1 MKIRSM
7 NPGRRS
13 LMKKLGLLSLSVVA
27 PSWAARS
34 ATKATRTKRYDYV
47 IVGAG
52 PGGGPLAAN
61 LARAGYKVALLDAGL
76 DPLSAEAAAINPAT
90 KTVYETPGFFGGA
103 SEHPLLSW
111 DFYVSHYSNLE
122 QQRKDPKYVPAKG
135 GVLYPRGSCVGGS
148 ASHNALIFTYPHDS
162 DFDSIARMTG
172 DASWSGRKM
181 REYVAVI
188 ENCGYCGDG
197 ARLRGKGGYIPTSL
211 NEQAAYD
218 IYPMIDD
225 ITHAGVNG
233 PITRDANDP
242 AVARGA
248 VGAVNTPMNVG
259 HRKRVAIREYLA
271 ETQKQFPD
279 NLDIITNALV
289 ARVITRQAG
298 AKTVAIGVEFF
309 ANGGRSYR
317 ASKLA
322 PQAARGERTF
332 IAANREVILAAG
344 AFNTPQI
351 LKLSG
356 IGPRAELIRHG
367 IPVVKDLPGVGEN
380 LQDRYEAPV
389 VFNLRERNELWQ
401 RCQAFQPGDPCLES
415 YQTGHWTEGGK
426 TWNFAGP
433 YAGNTIYATRI
444 LKTSVA
450 RGEPDIFLVGIPVKF
465 TGYYP
470 NYSNEPLS
478 AHWTW
483 NVLKVHTENTAG
495 TVKLRSAD
503 PRDTPLINFHYFQE
517 GNAGSADLKAVV
529 EGIRAVRASMSQ
541 PLAQKHIDSEALP
554 GASVDTQAELE
565 QYVKNV
571 AWGHHAS
578 CTAKIGA
585 DHDPM
590 AVLDSRFRVRGVK
603 GLRVVDASVFPKTP
617 GFFPTAAIIMIS
629 EKATDVI
636 LEDARRH

>member
-1 MKIRSM
+1 
-7 NPGRRS
+7 
-13 LMKKLGLLSLSVVA
+13 
-27 PSWAARS
+27 
-34 ATKATRTKRYDYV
+34 
-47 IVGAG
+47 
-52 PGGGPLAAN
+52 
-61 LARAGYKVALLDAGL
+61 
-76 DPLSAEAAAINPAT
+76 
-90 KTVYETPGFFGGA
+90 
-103 SEHPLLSW
+103 
-111 DFYVSHYSNLE
+111 
-122 QQRKDPKYVPAKG
+122 
-135 GVLYPRGSCVGGS
+135 
-148 ASHNALIFTYPHDS
+148 
-162 DFDSIARMTG
+162 
-172 DASWSGRKM
+172 
-181 REYVAVI
+181 
-188 ENCGYCGDG
+188 
-197 ARLRGKGGYIPTSL
+197 
-211 NEQAAYD
+211 
-218 IYPMIDD
+218 
-225 ITHAGVNG
+225 
-233 PITRDANDP
+233 
-242 AVARGA
+242 
-248 VGAVNTPMNVG
+248 
-259 HRKRVAIREYLA
+259 
-271 ETQKQFPD
+271 
-279 NLDIITNALV
+279 
-289 ARVITRQAG
+289 
-298 AKTVAIGVEFF
+298 
-309 ANGGRSYR
+309 
-317 ASKLA
+317 
-322 PQAARGERTF
+322 
-332 IAANREVILAAG
+332 
-344 AFNTPQI
+344 
-351 LKLSG
+351 
-356 IGPRAELIRHG
+356 
-367 IPVVKDLPGVGEN
+367 VGEN

-517 GNAGSADLKAVV
+517 GNAGNADLKAVV